1 MYFCF
6 PLAYT
11 FEKGII
17 YGVRNPS
24 SLSNLPKIPEN
35 GNGFNFLTYY
45 LIGKIRS
52 IATDPKRKVAF
63 IASSL
68 QIQAVHNY
76 SLLKSDSYE
85 LSTEFYGKSDDT
97 GQIAFDY
104 LSNNLYWCDSRL
116 NWVAM
121 KPAYNGNASIYKVV
135 VQDNLNRPEGLA
147 LDPVD
152 G

>member
-35 GNGFNFLTYY
+35 GNGFNYLTYY

-121 KPAYNGNASIYKVV
+121 KPAYNGNALFYRVV
-135 VQDNLNRPEGLA
+135 VHDKSNRP
-147 LDPVD
+147 
-152 G
+152 